1 MLVRRSSIT
10 QLHKVGTMS
19 LEIVPCGSETD
30 DDKSKYQH
38 EQEKEGARLVE
49 KMGWQNHEQ
58 KHGW

>member
-1 MLVRRSSIT
+1 
-10 QLHKVGTMS
+10 MS